1 MDKGMLKIERIN
13 YINQGRL
20 PGHISVDLDSKM
32 PVLSRK
38 CMFEVFYMCT
48 AMAVSLLMSRTDIS
62 FSIKLAYM
70 RMCYLSQYKSAKEL
84 ARRKWQRA

>member
-1 MDKGMLKIERIN
+1 M
-13 YINQGRL
+13 
-20 PGHISVDLDSKM
+20 LDSESLAKKGTTRLAKGIM
-32 PVLSRK
+32 
-38 CMFEVFYMCT
+38 CM

-70 RMCYLSQYKSAKEL
+70 RMCYWSQYKSAKEL